1 MMPCIQ
7 LHPQRPVNES
17 TIFIIA
23 VRRDAMCKYAC
34 ARVIFMPCFDQGLRL
49 QDQGIHVVH
58 HDKQSISRF
67 TGVDTVLGGAFSRLH
82 KAAELI

>member
-34 ARVIFMPCFDQGLRL
+34 ARVIFMNLVLIKAYAFKIKASMSCIMTSNQYQDSLGLTL
-49 QDQGIHVVH
+49 CLVVLFLVFT
-58 HDKQSISRF
+58 KQLS
-67 TGVDTVLGGAFSRLH
+67 
-82 KAAELI
+82 